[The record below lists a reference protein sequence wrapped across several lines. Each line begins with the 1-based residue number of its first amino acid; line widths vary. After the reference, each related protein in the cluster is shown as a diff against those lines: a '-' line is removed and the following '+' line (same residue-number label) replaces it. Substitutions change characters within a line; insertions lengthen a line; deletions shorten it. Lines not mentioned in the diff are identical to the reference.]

1 MDFARFPEYSQSSDC
16 RVHMMDI
23 FGILSVFPPNLL
35 SASKIYFCAL
45 LRLHFVLSNQ
55 MIPFLI
61 LNIVSVNIAD
71 GQKVYLQ
78 LNISIPPIFKAK
90 IPPGLLS

>member
-1 MDFARFPEYSQSSDC
+1 
-16 RVHMMDI
+16 MMDI

-45 LRLHFVLSNQ
+45 LRLYFVLSNQ

-78 LNISIPPIFKAK
+78 LNISIPPIFKAN
-90 IPPGLLS
+90 PPPLVFLVNV